1 MSKVLRVSEQRRRSK
16 QSTEGE
22 DASELELDLCTTI
35 PLVVTISNKA
45 EKNPS

>member
-1 MSKVLRVSEQRRRSK
+1 M

-22 DASELELDLCTTI
+22 DASELVRESAQAYKGERLGGLCTTI
-35 PLVVTISNKA
+35 PLIVTISNKA